1 MKVTI
6 ELMIRILMVAINIYE
21 HLLVIDYDTNEFPW
35 IIEFTMDMKID
46 YELNYSDFEDYG
58 TIISFRCLS
67 SQPVKLSMKLT
78 VS

>member
-46 YELNYSDFEDYG
+46 YELNYSDFEDLWSYN
-58 TIISFRCLS
+58 
-67 SQPVKLSMKLT
+67 
-78 VS
+78 